1 MGGINS
7 KYTFSLFF
15 LSSTLM
21 LGCSSAPNEKGQS
34 SQEQDKA
41 TTISKTSSTQP
52 SSSEASDGD
61 FLEGFNRV
69 MWDFN
74 YDVLDPYVV
83 RPLSIVYMEWT
94 PWPIRSGLNNFLNN
108 LDEPANA
115 VNNLLMGNGSQAV
128 ENFSRFWINSTIGLL
143 GFIDVASAANI
154 SSTSRAFGDVVGYYG
169 VGNGAYLMLPAYG
182 PVTVRDAA
190 DTVDGL
196 YIPLNWLTFWQ
207 KAGKWAFQGL
217 ESRYELISQEG
228 QLRNS
233 PDPYQLSKSIYLQ
246 HQDFKAQVTKE
257 PEKALDEDLLE
268 EYLGHDY

>member
-1 MGGINS
+1 MGDIKNNYS
-7 KYTFSLFF
+7 FSLIF

-21 LGCSSAPNEKGQS
+21 LGCSSTPEKQASTTPNNM
-34 SQEQDKA
+34 
-41 TTISKTSSTQP
+41 ITSSEKSTTDHD
-52 SSSEASDGD
+52 DGD
-61 FLEGFNRV
+61 FFEGFNRL

-74 YDVLDPYVV
+74 FEVLDPYVV
-83 RPLSIVYMEWT
+83 RPLSIVYIEWT
-94 PWPIRSGLNNFLNN
+94 PWPIHTGLNNFLNN

-115 VNNLLMGNGSQAV
+115 VNNLLMGNGDQAV

-143 GFIDVASAANI
+143 GFIDVASMANI
-154 SSTSRAFGDVVGYYG
+154 SSTSREFGDVVGHYG

-190 DTVDGL
+190 DTIDGL

-228 QLRNS
+228 LLRNS
-233 PDPYQLSKSIYLQ
+233 PDPYKLSKSIYIQ
-246 HQDFKAQVTKE
+246 HQDFKAEISKQPE
-257 PEKALDEDLLE
+257 PALDEDLLE

>member
-1 MGGINS
+1 
-7 KYTFSLFF
+7 
-15 LSSTLM
+15 M
-21 LGCSSAPNEKGQS
+21 LGCSSAPDEREQS
-34 SQEQDKA
+34 SQKQDE
-41 TTISKTSSTQP
+41 TTAISKTSSTQP
-52 SSSEASDGD
+52 SSEASDGD
-61 FLEGFNRV
+61 FFEGFNRV

-83 RPLSIVYMEWT
+83 RPLSIAYMEWM

-143 GFIDVASAANI
+143 GLIDVASAANI
-154 SSTSRAFGDVVGYYG
+154 SSTSRAFGDVIGYYG

-182 PVTVRDAA
+182 PVTVRSAA

-233 PDPYQLSKSIYLQ
+233 PDSYQLSKSIYLQ
-246 HQDFKAQVTKE
+246 HKDFKAEVVKE